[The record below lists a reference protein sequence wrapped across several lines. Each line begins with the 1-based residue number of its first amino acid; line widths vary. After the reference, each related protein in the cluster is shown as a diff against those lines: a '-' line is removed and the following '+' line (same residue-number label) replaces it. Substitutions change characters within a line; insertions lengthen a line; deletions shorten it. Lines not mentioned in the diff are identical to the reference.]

1 MLAAAMGFAGCAG
14 TDSAVGSG
22 VGGSARP
29 VASGGAG
36 DVADPFAPGGVS
48 IFPLTQLQLDDQG
61 EPWLLL
67 FLELQD
73 RWGDPVKAVGWLT
86 VYLEPEGRPGSVS
99 DHEARWDIDLTDAS
113 VNSAL
118 FDPVT
123 RTYRVQLGGLPGRAV
138 PMAHRSEQRRAG
150 GDAEG
155 VKGAMVFRAMF
166 RTRGESGDELELWD
180 TFRLES

>member
-1 MLAAAMGFAGCAG
+1 MLAAAMGLAGCAG
-14 TDSAVGSG
+14 TDPAVVRGT
-22 VGGSARP
+22 GGPAGP
-29 VASGGAG
+29 VASSA
-36 DVADPFAPGGVS
+36 AIKPFAPASVS
-48 IFPLTQLQLDDQG
+48 IFPLTQLQLDAEG

-67 FLELQD
+67 FVELQD

-123 RTYRVQLGGLPGRAV
+123 RTYRVQLGGLPLRAV
-138 PMAHRSEQRRAG
+138 PMAQRSEQRRAG
-150 GDAEG
+150 GSAEG
-155 VKGAMVFRAMF
+155 IKNTMVFRAMF